1 MRTPKIAALDRLIT
15 FFHLYHPLLH
25 VDNLKPLDTSPLD
38 SNAWLS
44 GMWDADGGFL
54 ITISKNDSRTV
65 GYRVKISAKMEL
77 AREYKYDTNNI
88 LSSASNYSILRTIA
102 DYFKIRT
109 VQETSHTKN
118 GKVYPAYS
126 NI

>member
-1 MRTPKIAALDRLIT
+1 
-15 FFHLYHPLLH
+15 
-25 VDNLKPLDTSPLD
+25 
-38 SNAWLS
+38 
-44 GMWDADGGFL
+44 
-54 ITISKNDSRTV
+54 
-65 GYRVKISAKMEL
+65 MEL

-118 GKVYPAYS
+118 GKVYPVSRAS
-126 NI
+126 REAVRVV